1 MLLTNGKKLSLIVI
15 LAVIL
20 AGVNSANA
28 DRRGF
33 VWTYEYMTM
42 PKGHAE
48 LEYYLTHKIPDMHK
62 YSDKNTWQHQV
73 ELEYGVTDKFDVAIY
88 QKWQQTNTATE
99 DKFEYKGSKAR
110 VRYRLGEKGSNFL
123 DTLLYAEYIR
133 PDSSNEPEILEG
145 KLILAKD
152 IGKYTVAYN
161 QILKV
166 GLNGKGGNENE
177 FAFGINREYNPALT
191 LGLEATGNYTEDKY
205 YIGPT
210 LSVANEK
217 FWVGLGALR
226 GLNDRSDDFRFRLI
240 AGFPFK

>member
-1 MLLTNGKKLSLIVI
+1 MLLTNVKKLSLIVM
-15 LAVIL
+15 LAVVL
-20 AGVNSANA
+20 AGGNSANA

-48 LEYYLTHKIPDMHK
+48 LEYYLTHKIPDMHN
-62 YSDKNTWQHQV
+62 YSNKNSWEHMV
-73 ELEYGVTDKFDVAIY
+73 EFEYGVTDKFDVAIY
-88 QKWQQTNTATE
+88 QKWKQTNTATE

-133 PDSSNEPEILEG
+133 PDSSNEAEIFEG

-152 IGKYTVAYN
+152 IGDCTVAYN

-166 GLNGKGGNENE
+166 GLNGKGGNENK
-177 FAFGINREYNPALT
+177 FAFGLSNEFSPVLK
-191 LGLEATGNYTEDKY
+191 LGLEASGSYTEDKY

-210 LSVANEK
+210 ISVANER
-217 FWVGLGALR
+217 FWWGLGALR
-226 GLNDRSDDFRFRLI
+226 GLNDRSDDFQLRFI
-240 AGFPFK
+240 AGFPF